1 MQQTAVSSNV
11 KTYNIDE
18 AHSTVRFWVKHMMIS
33 KVHGELHDVTGTV
46 QYDAANPAQSE
57 VDVKIKVESLTTKQ
71 DQRDAH
77 LKSEDF
83 LAAEQ
88 FPLITFKSTSFKAT
102 GDGEFDVTGDLT
114 IRDQTRSV
122 TFKAEA
128 SPEIK
133 NPMGEGY
140 KVGVSARGEINREDF
155 NVTWNMALET
165 GGFVVGKDIH
175 FEIDLELDRPA

>member
-1 MQQTAVSSNV
+1 MQPTATSSTV

-46 QYDAANPAQSE
+46 RYDEANPAQSE
-57 VDVKIKVESLTTKQ
+57 VDVKIKVDSLTTKQ
-71 DQRDAH
+71 EQRDAH
-77 LKSEDF
+77 LKSDDF
-83 LAAEQ
+83 LNADQ
-88 FPLITFKSTSFKAT
+88 FPLITFKATSVKPT
-102 GDGEFDVTGDLT
+102 GDGEFEIVGDLT
-114 IRDQTRSV
+114 IRDQTRPV
-122 TFKAEA
+122 TFQAEV

-175 FEIDLELDRPA
+175 FEIDLELDRMA